1 MTPRLL
7 IGLTG
12 NIATGKST
20 VAQVLRALGAVV
32 IDADQVS
39 RQVVEREQPA
49 LAEIVRTFG
58 AGILLPDGGLDRK
71 ALGQIVFNDPQR
83 LQALEAIVHP
93 AVHVEIERRL
103 AATSPDRVAVIEV
116 IKLFE
121 SGWADQCD
129 QIWVTDCPPEE
140 QVARLMHTRGMSEAE
155 ARSRVAA
162 QSPQAEK
169 LNRADVVIDTS
180 GTHEETARQV
190 RDVWARMVPADRAP
204 GRPSIVP

>member
-129 QIWVTDCPPEE
+129 QIWVTDCPP
-140 QVARLMHTRGMSEAE
+140 
-155 ARSRVAA
+155 
-162 QSPQAEK
+162 
-169 LNRADVVIDTS
+169 
-180 GTHEETARQV
+180 
-190 RDVWARMVPADRAP
+190 
-204 GRPSIVP
+204 

>member
-180 GTHEETARQV
+180 GAYAETARQV